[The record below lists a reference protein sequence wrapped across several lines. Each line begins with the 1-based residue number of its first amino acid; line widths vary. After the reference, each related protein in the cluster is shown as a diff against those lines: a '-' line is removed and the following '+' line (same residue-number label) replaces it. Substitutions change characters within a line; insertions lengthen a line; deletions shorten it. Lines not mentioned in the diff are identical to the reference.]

1 MTLYE
6 QIQKALFLIESRLR
20 TPLKEED
27 AAAEAGMSVRGFR
40 QYFWMVTGY
49 SYRDFVVGRRLA
61 LAAEDLSESAA
72 SILDIALSCG
82 YESHEAFTRAFR
94 KAFSVSP
101 RDFRKSRPALK
112 LLDKIELYK
121 ECYMGI
127 VIKDFPEETVLPFTA
142 FHPGAE
148 DKAKKLLNEWVA
160 SHPAAGR
167 PRRIFGHNVDAGS
180 AMSNSPDCAGYSFF
194 VSLSPEEA
202 AAEPRSIVLK
212 AGRFAVTGIEGS
224 FENDPDG
231 LFIQEGWKRMNAMIA
246 EKAYRVKE
254 GARWYEEELEPQKSG
269 NLRLD
274 LYLELE

>member
-1 MTLYE
+1 MYYT
-6 QIQKALFLIESRLR
+6 R
-20 TPLKEED
+20 
-27 AAAEAGMSVRGFR
+27 SVIWASSSGF
-40 QYFWMVTGY
+40 
-49 SYRDFVVGRRLA
+49 S
-61 LAAEDLSESAA
+61 
-72 SILDIALSCG
+72 
-82 YESHEAFTRAFR
+82 
-94 KAFSVSP
+94 
-101 RDFRKSRPALK
+101 
-112 LLDKIELYK
+112 
-121 ECYMGI
+121 
-127 VIKDFPEETVLPFTA
+127 EETVLPFTA

-167 PRRIFGHNVDAGS
+167 PRRIFGHNVD
-180 AMSNSPDCAGYSFF
+180 AGYSFF